1 MSSSERLMRE
11 LAVKLCD
18 LITEARTMSAGA
30 DTMTQ
35 AKQAGRIVTESI
47 KLAPDVKAIPPIL
60 LSCAMALW
68 TCAKHVENKPSI
80 EIVRV
85 PDWKTIGYDDRRI
98 MRHPLHKK
106 AMKWISSVGEAKDVR
121 YFPGWSISERYW
133 GQHKNE
139 AEVSTSHQSLTEEA
153 SETPGTLR
161 MLKPRTF
168 GLAKRKAAD
177 RKGKGVEQEQE
188 DSQSHKGEDQE
199 VVKKN
204 TQQHLSHKRGR
215 KRRRIESLDND
226 LQIDELMEGPSNNLK
241 YERGR
246 SIAPKK
252 HSPML
257 PTGTQEDRKQV
268 QFLSG
273 MYKEEAEVFL
283 WQGAR
288 DCRKG
293 SKSREVSHKVEV
305 TPEMKLSSVP
315 PTLVQECAAM
325 NSMEGRLIML
335 EAGLSRLNTAI
346 QRLGG
351 EHEALRQ
358 KVIPQHHTVLLPHGP
373 SMPLVQT
380 PMSEPSSSGEPG
392 PIPPA
397 THPSPIATLAL
408 QADAAQL
415 SGAGAEAMDFG
426 INPIVPEARRYR
438 TKNINAIKSS

>member
-106 AMKWISSVGEAKDVR
+106 AMKWISSVGEAKDVLAMKV
-121 YFPGWSISERYW
+121 FGDGINWPAILPGMVDQREVL

-246 SIAPKK
+246 SIVRPMSPTAPGPTSRAAMP
-252 HSPML
+252 SP
-257 PTGTQEDRKQV
+257 
-268 QFLSG
+268 
-273 MYKEEAEVFL
+273 
-283 WQGAR
+283 
-288 DCRKG
+288 
-293 SKSREVSHKVEV
+293 SKNNRSITMESLRVV

-325 NSMEGRLIML
+325 NSTESYSVSKALLRKATSPSALV
-335 EAGLSRLNTAI
+335 ARK
-346 QRLGG
+346 QRD
-351 EHEALRQ
+351 A
-358 KVIPQHHTVLLPHGP
+358 P
-373 SMPLVQT
+373 
-380 PMSEPSSSGEPG
+380 
-392 PIPPA
+392 
-397 THPSPIATLAL
+397 HPSVNNNRCAGIDNRMSLPIQSSKLQLITSSLAL
-408 QADAAQL
+408 IRNRNL
-415 SGAGAEAMDFG
+415 
-426 INPIVPEARRYR
+426 ARP
-438 TKNINAIKSS
+438 KS